1 MTAFTRELSFFIYK
15 VMKYNILINQ
25 KAVIDLGLNVDF
37 EDVAIFDC
45 IAAMINCSKLMHT
58 EKEGVQY
65 TYISTKLISKQLPLL
80 RVTERT
86 IKRKIDNLINAG
98 LLRKWVN
105 KEEGNVTLYAPGKYF
120 YNMFFDNIEGG
131 DTCTQNS
138 TRDEK
143 NAQGSDKKG
152 TSYGQETTNPCT
164 SQGTTL
170 IPKMSDNNII
180 DNNIIN
186 NNTIDN
192 NKENDAAKNLPA
204 SPSYSQREFVT
215 LFRNSSIYKLVE
227 NNDYS
232 RFEAIFDTPEFKD
245 IDLVYYF
252 HAVNDW
258 SEQSQKKRTARGWIA
273 TVRNFIRSDKER
285 GKLHTKPQN
294 QKVFG
299 MDVSAA
305 IRYLKGDY

>member
-1 MTAFTRELSFFIYK
+1 M
-15 VMKYNILINQ
+15 
-25 KAVIDLGLNVDF
+25 
-37 EDVAIFDC
+37 
-45 IAAMINCSKLMHT
+45 
-58 EKEGVQY
+58 
-65 TYISTKLISKQLPLL
+65 
-80 RVTERT
+80 
-86 IKRKIDNLINAG
+86 
-98 LLRKWVN
+98 
-105 KEEGNVTLYAPGKYF
+105 
-120 YNMFFDNIEGG
+120 
-131 DTCTQNS
+131 
-138 TRDEK
+138 
-143 NAQGSDKKG
+143 
-152 TSYGQETTNPCT
+152 
-164 SQGTTL
+164 
-170 IPKMSDNNII
+170 PKMSDNNII

-204 SPSYSQREFVT
+204 SPYPSQREFVT

-258 SEQSQKKRTARGWIA
+258 SEQALKKRTARGWIA
-273 TVRNFIRSDKER
+273 TVRNFIRRDKER

>member
-1 MTAFTRELSFFIYK
+1 
-15 VMKYNILINQ
+15 MKYNILINQ
-25 KAVIDLGLNVDF
+25 KAVIELGLNVDF

-45 IAAMINCSKLMHT
+45 IAAMINCSKIMHT
-58 EKEGVQY
+58 EKNGVQY

-86 IKRKIDNLINAG
+86 IKRKIDNLINAE

-120 YNMFFDNIEGG
+120 YNMFFDDNFEGG
-131 DTCTQNS
+131 DTCTRNS
-138 TRDEK
+138 TRSEK
-143 NAQGSDKKG
+143 NAQGSDEKG
-152 TSYGQETTNPCT
+152 TSYVQETYYPCT

-170 IPKMSDNNII
+170 MPKMSDNNII
-180 DNNIIN
+180 DNN
-186 NNTIDN
+186 TID

-204 SPSYSQREFVT
+204 STLTQAKEHVT

-252 HAVNDW
+252 HAVDDW

>member
-1 MTAFTRELSFFIYK
+1 
-15 VMKYNILINQ
+15 MKYNILINQ
-25 KAVIDLGLNVDF
+25 KAVIELGLNVDF

-58 EKEGVQY
+58 EKNGVKY

-120 YNMFFDNIEGG
+120 YNMFFDDIEGG

-138 TRDEK
+138 TRSEK

-152 TSYGQETTNPCT
+152 ISYVQETYNPCT

-170 IPKMSDNNII
+170 MPKMSDNNII
-180 DNNIIN
+180 DNNTIN
-186 NNTIDN
+186 NNNIDN
-192 NKENDAAKNLPA
+192 NKKDAAKNLPA
-204 SPSYSQREFVT
+204 STLTQAKEHVT

-252 HAVNDW
+252 HAVDDW
-258 SEQSQKKRTARGWIA
+258 SEQAQKKRTARGWIA

>member
-1 MTAFTRELSFFIYK
+1 
-15 VMKYNILINQ
+15 MKYNILINQ
-25 KAVIDLGLNVDF
+25 KAVIELGLNVDF

-131 DTCTQNS
+131 DTYTQNG

-143 NAQGSDKKG
+143 NAQGSDITG
-152 TSYGQETTNPCT
+152 TSYVQESANPCT

-204 SPSYSQREFVT
+204 SPSPSCSQREYVT

-258 SEQSQKKRTARGWIA
+258 SEQAQKKRTARGWIA

>member
-1 MTAFTRELSFFIYK
+1 MKAQRFLPEPASFLFFIHN

-25 KAVIDLGLNVDF
+25 KAVIELGLNVDF

-131 DTCTQNS
+131 DTYTENS

-152 TSYGQETTNPCT
+152 TSYVQETSNPCT

-170 IPKMSDNNII
+170 MPKMSDNNII

-204 SPSYSQREFVT
+204 SPFDSQQAKEFVT
-215 LFRNSSIYKLVE
+215 LFRNSSIYNRYHFI
-227 NNDYS
+227 NNSSVKFYHKI
-232 RFEAIFDTPEFKD
+232 IFIFFSD
-245 IDLVYYF
+245 
-252 HAVNDW
+252 VN
-258 SEQSQKKRTARGWIA
+258 I
-273 TVRNFIRSDKER
+273 NF
-285 GKLHTKPQN
+285 
-294 QKVFG
+294 
-299 MDVSAA
+299 
-305 IRYLKGDY
+305 